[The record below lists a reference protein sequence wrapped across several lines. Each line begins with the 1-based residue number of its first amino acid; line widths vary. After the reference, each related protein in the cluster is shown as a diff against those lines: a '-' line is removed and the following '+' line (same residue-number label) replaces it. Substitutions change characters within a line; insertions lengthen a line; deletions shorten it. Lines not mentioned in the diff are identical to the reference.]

1 MLRKPEE
8 DLFESTKMSF
18 GEHLEE
24 LRSALIKAI
33 AALVVGV
40 LIGFLPGVGNGVV
53 RYIQTP
59 LQEGLKEFRKQES
72 SEDFQQFIAELRAN
86 GQEVPEDL
94 ELAAKRYEEQ
104 GLAPRVWRV
113 DPNDLVALLRAQG
126 IEVAVPDEPAES
138 GLVPLPLWAPLED
151 DPRTRTIG
159 TGIPDA
165 FFVWVKAAFLV
176 GVLLSSPF
184 VFYFLWS
191 FVASGLYPHEQ
202 RYVYLFMPFSIVLFL
217 AGAALAFFGVFPF
230 VLNFLFGY
238 YEWLEIDPTPRI
250 GEWLN
255 FALLLPVGFGIGF
268 QLPLV
273 MLFLERIG
281 VFSIGDYQRSWRMGV
296 LIIFIASM
304 LLTPAD
310 PQSMVLLAVP
320 MSILYFGGMA
330 LCRFLPRGQ
339 EAGVPVE

>member
-8 DLFESTKMSF
+8 DLFDSTKMSF

-33 AALVVGV
+33 AVLVVGV

-59 LQEGLKEFRKQES
+59 LQGGLQEFRKQQSKE
-72 SEDFQQFIAELRAN
+72 EFDRYIKELRAS
-86 GQEVPEDL
+86 GQEVPDDL
-94 ELAAKRYEEQ
+94 AQAAERYEQE
-104 GLAPRVWRV
+104 GLVPRVWRV
-113 DPNDLVALLRAQG
+113 DPRDLIAALRSLG
-126 IEVAVPDEPAES
+126 IEVGAPDDGAPNDGATED
-138 GLVPLPLWAPLED
+138 GAPLGLAPLVLWSPLDD

-165 FFVWVKAAFLV
+165 FLVWLKAAFLV
-176 GVLLSSPF
+176 GVVISSPF
-184 VFYFLWS
+184 VFYFLWA

-202 RYVYLFMPFSIVLFL
+202 RYVYVFMPFSIGLFL

-255 FALLLPVGFGIGF
+255 FALLLPVGFGLGF

-281 VFSIGDYQRSWRMGV
+281 VFSLEDYQKSWRIGV
-296 LIIFIASM
+296 LVIFIASM
-304 LLTPAD
+304 LLTP
-310 PQSMVLLAVP
+310 
-320 MSILYFGGMA
+320 
-330 LCRFLPRGQ
+330 
-339 EAGVPVE
+339 